1 MVVSTIA
8 AGAEAL
14 EPWTGGP
21 PPGLRLKTLAGEELT
36 LQSFRGRTV
45 IVNFWATW
53 CGPCLAE
60 MPSLQRL
67 RDKLAPEG
75 VEVIAVNLKESTVRI
90 VPFVE
95 RLGITFPVVR
105 DANGAASNAWHVS
118 VFPTSFVI
126 GPDQRIAWAMR
137 GEVDWDSAQV
147 EAQIRRVSQ
156 RGRAPTIQRTYAPS
170 SPATRRSARASAG
183 KSRIHSSTTI
193 SVPMPPMIT
202 DGTVPNHAAVSPDS
216 NSPS

>member
-1 MVVSTIA
+1 MIYARTARRMALAAGIVAAVVSTIA
-8 AGAEAL
+8 AGGEDL
-14 EPWTGGP
+14 EPWPGGP
-21 PPGLRLKTLAGEELT
+21 PPQLRLKTLAGDELT

-75 VEVIAVNLKESTVRI
+75 VEVIAVNLKETTARI
-90 VPFVE
+90 APFVE

-105 DANGAASNAWHVS
+105 DANGAASNAWAVS

-126 GPDQRIAWAMR
+126 GPDQRIAWAVR
-137 GEVDWDSAQV
+137 GEVEWDSGQV
-147 EAQIRRVSQ
+147 EAQIRRVNS
-156 RGRAPTIQRTYAPS
+156 RGRAPAVQRTEAPQERKYS
-170 SPATRRSARASAG
+170 MPLLSATR
-183 KSRIHSSTTI
+183 
-193 SVPMPPMIT
+193 VP
-202 DGTVPNHAAVSPDS
+202 GAL
-216 NSPS
+216 